1 MNKKYSI
8 ALKEKPLDSGLTR
21 AEVCDL
27 FDMLNDTEGFPLDFE
42 GSGSVAMGFISAKD
56 AEAIDYDFKALSDL
70 EEMIEEILS
79 DMDNENPDCEYTFR
93 SGDNELSIW
102 LSR

>member
-1 MNKKYSI
+1 MNKEYSI

-42 GSGSVAMGFISAKD
+42 GVNSVAMGFISAKD
-56 AEAIDYDFKALSDL
+56 AETINYDFKALSGL
-70 EEMIEEILS
+70 EKMIEEILS
-79 DMDNENPDCEYTFR
+79 DMDKEDPDCEYTFR
-93 SGDNELSIW
+93 SEDIELSIW